1 MDWNRYIVF
10 FSAVRQHAPFH
21 RATQASTAMPRR
33 HLRATISVR
42 YPVKKSAADISKRT
56 HDRKEEGQG
65 SGLRGRSRRAGD
77 GLLVAGTAR
86 TARFDL
92 QGADPRRAFVPQS
105 AAATRLRPPPRQ
117 SRGHGHSAAPRRGGM
132 AMAIDG

>member
-1 MDWNRYIVF
+1 
-10 FSAVRQHAPFH
+10 
-21 RATQASTAMPRR
+21 MPRR
-33 HLRATISVR
+33 HLRAAISVR
-42 YPVKKSAADISKRT
+42 YPVKKSAADISGRA
-56 HDRKEEGQG
+56 HGGGEEGQG

-92 QGADPRRAFVPQS
+92 QGAAPRRAFVPQS

-117 SRGHGHSAAPRRGGM
+117 SRGKRKNKHDRRSRKKQTSF
-132 AMAIDG
+132 